1 MTTQLDPHKIVHIL
15 NQSTQDLDS
24 ETLARLQRARA
35 QAIQKQARKVHVMQI
50 AGHRWTDILLPH
62 TAQQWIA
69 AALLALTL
77 AAGAGYW
84 WQQSHHQHL
93 IELDEQ
99 ILTDELP
106 IEIFID

>member
-1 MTTQLDPHKIVHIL
+1 MTTKLDPNKIVHIL
-15 NQSTQDLDS
+15 NQGTQDLDG

-35 QAIQKQARKVHVMQI
+35 QAIQHQAGTAHFMQL
-50 AGHRWTDILLPH
+50 AGHRWGSTLVPH
-62 TAQQWIA
+62 TAQQWIVA
-69 AALLALTL
+69 VLLAITL

-84 WQQSHHQHL
+84 WQQSHHQHI